1 MIDSFHKSAPKSSF
15 KGQLPDEEVLFFFRM
30 HWSKVLPGLLLVFL
44 FLLITAAIFIFAKP
58 IYALDYSVHELKWII
73 LLSLSLLM
81 GLLHYEFIKIF
92 YYHLHTAVVT
102 NMRLVIVDKS
112 IYFCDSRESI
122 DLSKIQDV
130 NKKQNGLFPTIL
142 NYGELII
149 TLAGSDTL
157 VTIDH
162 VPTPDHY
169 FKRINKVKQEM
180 AA

>member
-1 MIDSFHKSAPKSSF
+1 MSTPKSSF
-15 KGQLPDEEVLFFFRM
+15 KGQLSDEQVLFFFRM
-30 HWSKVLPGLLLVFL
+30 HWTKVLPSLLFVIL
-44 FLLITAAIFIFAKP
+44 FLLIIAAIIVGAKP
-58 IYALDYSVHELKWII
+58 LYSLGYSVHDLKWII
-73 LLSLSLLM
+73 LTLLT
-81 GLLHYEFIKIF
+81 LLTGVVHYEFIKIF
-92 YYHLHTAVVT
+92 YYHLHTVVVT

-112 IYFCDSRESI
+112 IYFRDSRESI

-130 NKKQNGLFPTIL
+130 NKKQNGLFPTIF

-157 VTIDH
+157 VTVDH

-180 AA
+180 GSLTSG

>member
-1 MIDSFHKSAPKSSF
+1 MV
-15 KGQLPDEEVLFFFRM
+15 G
-30 HWSKVLPGLLLVFL
+30 L
-44 FLLITAAIFIFAKP
+44 FLLLTAAIFIFAKP
-58 IYALDYSVHELKWII
+58 IYSLDYSVHELKWII
-73 LLSLSLLM
+73 LLILTLLM

-92 YYHLHTAVVT
+92 YYHLHTVVIT

-112 IYFCDSRESI
+112 IYFRDSRESI

-130 NKKQNGLFPTIL
+130 NKKQNGLFPTLL
-142 NYGELII
+142 NYGVLVI

-169 FKRINKVKQEM
+169 FKRINKVKQELGT
-180 AA
+180 